1 MSTAHATSAK
11 VISLKLYLVFPS
23 PSLPI
28 SYLSLLPHLYLY
40 LSFFLFSLFFSPE
53 TLSLSIL
60 TPNTHTHT
68 QDDKARLS
76 SEHEDHRRFA
86 PCRSHLFRQA
96 RRNVFSLLLT
106 RAYHPSEHITPPS
119 ISPLRH
125 FLSFFLSLS
134 LSLSLSRSKY
144 THKQYLFFLL
154 GCVLDVCNRKSG

>member
-60 TPNTHTHT
+60 TLNTHTHT
-68 QDDKARLS
+68 RDKARLS
-76 SEHEDHRRFA
+76 SEHEGHRRFA
-86 PCRSHLFRQA
+86 PCRSHLLRQA

-119 ISPLRH
+119 
-125 FLSFFLSLS
+125 LSLS
-134 LSLSLSRSKY
+134 LSHSKY
-144 THKQYLFFLL
+144 THTQYA
-154 GCVLDVCNRKSG
+154 